1 MSNYAEELRRRVDEI
16 LYYIWDPIGVAA
28 EPSTRDEYE
37 RYVAGLISLLEK
49 NADSKQ
55 VAAYLDDIAKNRMGL
70 HPNDKHSLASRETR
84 AGTEKL
90 AAQALATGERP
101 RSLIGERLKAPCHVP
116 NS

>member
-55 VAAYLDDIAKNRMGL
+55 VAAYLDEIAKNRMGL
-70 HPNDKHSLASRETR
+70 HPNDKHSLAVARLV
-84 AGTEKL
+84 L
-90 AAQALATGERP
+90 AWKSWLLKRWPLASDRDPSSMKE
-101 RSLIGERLKAPCHVP
+101 
-116 NS
+116 

>member
-55 VAAYLDDIAKNRMGL
+55 IAAYLDDIAKNRMGL
-70 HPNDKHSLASRETR
+70 QQPNDKPSLGVARLVLAWKSWLLKRWPLASDRD
-84 AGTEKL
+84 
-90 AAQALATGERP
+90 P
-101 RSLIGERLKAPCHVP
+101 
-116 NS
+116 